1 MTRLQRALANARIE
15 RRPYLDA
22 DMTRAEARLSY
33 KIASSTWHG
42 ALSFDDQMKPV
53 RDAAARTQEG
63 HRREYSAS
71 QNAFLRHLTV
81 LSETVVAQDI
91 HQLQGFLA
99 YRILEPEGALV
110 LGCVL
115 HLAAREDSARFWWQ
129 FAAGAGARGGACC
142 LYLQHMGHG
151 ERDEAEL
158 WRAQAELGAP
168 APMLPDFVT
177 REDLLTT
184 LRILA
189 FLREGKRHFT
199 PAVTAVLAYV
209 PDAVDEVDGLELP
222 LPEPDFP
229 DRIEELTAR
238 G

>member
-1 MTRLQRALANARIE
+1 MSRLQRALANARID
-15 RRPYLDA
+15 RRPYQDS

-33 KIASSTWHG
+33 KIASRAWHG
-42 ALSFDDQMKPV
+42 ALTFDDQMQPV
-53 RDAAARTQEG
+53 MDAAVRTPEG
-63 HRREYSAS
+63 RRREHRPSP
-71 QNAFLRHLTV
+71 NAFLRQLTV
-81 LSETVVAQDI
+81 LAETVVAQDL

-99 YRILEPEGALV
+99 YRLLEPEGALV

-142 LYLQHMGHG
+142 LYLQHMGHD

-158 WRAQAELGAP
+158 WRAQAELEIP
-168 APMLPDFVT
+168 APVMPEFIR
-177 REDLLTT
+177 REDLLMT
-184 LRILA
+184 LRLLEV
-189 FLREGKRHFT
+189 LREDKPHFT

-209 PDAVDEVDGLELP
+209 PDAVDEIDGVELP

-229 DRIEELTAR
+229 DRIEELTA
-238 G
+238 GA